1 MEKENKKKTPN
12 LNDSL
17 KRLAEISAWFN
28 DQKEIDIELG
38 LEKVKEAAELIKS
51 SKERLEKL
59 ENQFTEIEKDFSD
72 DRQGQA
78 IIDESI

>member
-12 LNDSL
+12 LNDNL
-17 KRLAEISAWFN
+17 KRLAEISAWFGSQN
-28 DQKEIDIELG
+28 EIDIELG

-72 DRQGQA
+72 DRQDQA
-78 IIDESI
+78 TIGEPM